1 MFWFFEAFAKRIN
14 EQAAEYAAAQTQVLK
29 RGFGL
34 WPDLT
39 AQPVRIESSSAR
51 DRRLHRL
58 AMAKSASR
66 PR

>member
-1 MFWFFEAFAKRIN
+1 MFWFFDAFAKRIN
-14 EQAAEYAAAQTQVLK
+14 EQATEYAAAQAQVLK

-51 DRRLHRL
+51 DRRLRRL
-58 AMAKSASR
+58 AIAKSATR
-66 PR
+66 LR